1 MGVVKYTNFELYMEG
16 LKNFAFI
23 KKKKLTYRLK
33 SLLCEKKIY
42 MISNFA
48 IQVGGGNYKS
58 VILDYKLNLLLT

>member
-48 IQVGGGNYKS
+48 I
-58 VILDYKLNLLLT
+58 